1 MKNTF
6 AICAGSVALIA
17 VLLAPH
23 PALASTFI
31 LVCEPASEPAPP
43 EWFGGPWL
51 RPLKVRVDTDAK
63 VIELLD
69 QDDKVQ
75 AGTLRAAHLSGMGGS
90 QIDVTINEQVI
101 NWGVARM
108 WGISGYVD
116 RKTGRIDALW
126 AAPNGYSPNTLIRQ
140 FHGTCRE
147 R

>member
-1 MKNTF
+1 MKKNLT
-6 AICAGSVALIA
+6 IYAGVLSLVALLLTPA
-17 VLLAPH
+17 VAS
-23 PALASTFI
+23 ASTFI

-69 QDDKVQ
+69 QDDTTM
-75 AGTLRAAHLSGMGGS
+75 AGTLRASRLSGLGGY
-90 QIDVTINEQVI
+90 QIDVTINDRVI
-101 NWGVARM
+101 NWGVLRM

-126 AAPNGYSPNTLIRQ
+126 ATQNGYSQTTLIRQ